1 MAGDN
6 KEQESKYSTDTLYV
20 LLLVI
25 CGLIVII
32 GGAYAWFRPKNVS
45 EKVIVKDIQ
54 ITVPQDE
61 ISPTIEDPSK
71 SLDDSYLR
79 EESTELESTDPV
91 EEEPKVV
98 TEVIKEETPIF
109 KPKNTTLKKT
119 PTKTTIIKK
128 KAPAK
133 KKLIT
138 TTGYWIQVGSFKT
151 SAKAQ
156 STVEALKEKG
166 LSSRVVLKNID
177 GENWYRVR
185 IGIYENKDEAQ
196 KFCDEVKKIKLNGQ
210 EIFKGSYVSKTTTK
224 KYIEVK

>member
-45 EKVIVKDIQ
+45 DKVIVKDIQ

-79 EESTELESTDPV
+79 EEEKEEEKAETI
-91 EEEPKVV
+91 EEEPKIV
-98 TEVIKEETPIF
+98 TEEIKEETPIF
-109 KPKNTTLKKT
+109 KNKTTLKKT
-119 PTKTTIIKK
+119 PKKTTIVKK
-128 KAPAK
+128 AAPAK
-133 KKLIT
+133 RKLVTI
-138 TTGYWIQVGSFKT
+138 TGYWIQVGSFKT

-156 STVEALKEKG
+156 ATVDALKEKG

-177 GENWYRVR
+177 GDNWYRVR
-185 IGIYENKDEAQ
+185 IGIYENKEEAQ
-196 KFCDEVKKIKLNGQ
+196 KFCNEVKKIKLNGQ
-210 EIFKGSYVSKTTTK
+210 EIFKGSYVSETSTK
-224 KYIEVK
+224 KYIDIK